1 MARAI
6 RVTIGVIEVAGLL
19 GIVASCALVIFGLV
33 QLLAVLEALGWMRA
47 PLVFLDF
54 SR

>member
-1 MARAI
+1 MARVL

-33 QLLAVLEALGWMRA
+33 QLLGVLDALGWLPA
-47 PLVFLDF
+47 PLIFVNFN
-54 SR
+54 